1 VEWQSCVD
9 VNVRL
14 LESVVGVSLVSAFA
28 LTFAACGG
36 TTVSDSGDA
45 AGDSHAGR
53 DAPAADVT
61 FSDDAGT
68 DTSPTID
75 GGPPVDAAM
84 SVCPA
89 VYSVYG
95 DTDASDN
102 LGHVNPTLYASG
114 TCSGPTEQLSGLDAG
129 VDASIVATD
138 LKITLQQSSLR
149 SGMFVTVIH
158 QTTPFPYDL
167 TTCLESAGHGT
178 GSMPGPD
185 MPGTA
190 ALVNDAEMESFPQV
204 QLDTNFAGTDV
215 VFDVSPTLKSNFALN
230 SVSCTFTAN

>member
-1 VEWQSCVD
+1 M
-9 VNVRL
+9 
-14 LESVVGVSLVSAFA
+14 A
-28 LTFAACGG
+28 
-36 TTVSDSGDA
+36 DA
-45 AGDSHAGR
+45 
-53 DAPAADVT
+53 T
-61 FSDDAGT
+61 
-68 DTSPTID
+68 
-75 GGPPVDAAM
+75 PPVDAPAEAAT
-84 SVCPA
+84 SLCPA
-89 VYSVYG
+89 AYSVYG
-95 DTDASDN
+95 DSDASDN

-114 TCSGPTEQLSGLDAG
+114 TCSGPTEQSYGLDAG
-129 VDASIVATD
+129 VDASIAATD

-167 TTCLESAGHGT
+167 ITCLESAGHGT

-230 SVSCTFTAN
+230 SVSCTFIPN

>member
-1 VEWQSCVD
+1 MYARRIRQD
-9 VNVRL
+9 MI
-14 LESVVGVSLVSAFA
+14 GVALVSAAA
-28 LTFAACGG
+28 LTLVACGG
-36 TTVSDSGDA
+36 TTESGSGDA
-45 AGDSHAGR
+45 AGDSRVGR
-53 DAPAADVT
+53 DAPADDVT
-61 FSDDAGT
+61 FPRDAGT
-68 DTSPTID
+68 DASPTAD
-75 GGPPVDAAM
+75 AAPPVDAAM

-114 TCSGPTEQLSGLDAG
+114 TCGGPTEQSYGLDAG
-129 VDASIVATD
+129 VDASIAATD
-138 LKITLQQSSLR
+138 LKVTLQQSSLR

-185 MPGTA
+185 MPGTI

-204 QLDTNFAGTDV
+204 QLGTNFAGTDV
-215 VFDVSPTLKSNFALN
+215 LFDVSPSLKSNFALN
-230 SVSCTFTAN
+230 NVSCTFTTN

>member
-1 VEWQSCVD
+1 
-9 VNVRL
+9 
-14 LESVVGVSLVSAFA
+14 LVSAVA
-28 LTFAACGG
+28 LTPVACGG
-36 TTVSDSGDA
+36 VAGSGSGDA
-45 AGDSHAGR
+45 AGDSPVSHDATSADVNFSR
-53 DAPAADVT
+53 DAGAD
-61 FSDDAGT
+61 G
-68 DTSPTID
+68 SPTAD
-75 GGPPVDAAM
+75 AGPPVDAAM

-89 VYSVYG
+89 VYSVCG

-129 VDASIVATD
+129 VDASIAATD

-204 QLDTNFAGTDV
+204 QLDTNFAGTDLL
-215 VFDVSPTLKSNFALN
+215 FDVSPTLKSNFALN
-230 SVSCTFTAN
+230 TLSCTFTAN

>member
-1 VEWQSCVD
+1 VLVL
-9 VNVRL
+9 RL
-14 LESVVGVSLVSAFA
+14 LESVVGVSLASAAA
-28 LTFAACGG
+28 LTLVACGG
-36 TTVSDSGDA
+36 TTESGAGDA

-53 DAPAADVT
+53 DAPADDTT
-61 FSDDAGT
+61 FPRDAGT
-68 DTSPTID
+68 DAPIADAT
-75 GGPPVDAAM
+75 PPADAAM

-114 TCSGPTEQLSGLDAG
+114 ICSGSTEEFSGLDAG
-129 VDASIVATD
+129 TDAGFASTD
-138 LKITLQQSSLR
+138 LKVTLQQSSLR

-158 QTTPFPYDL
+158 QTIPFPYDL

-185 MPGTA
+185 MPGTI

-204 QLDTNFAGTDV
+204 QLGTNFAGTDV
-215 VFDVSPTLKSNFALN
+215 LFDVSPMLKSNFALN
-230 SVSCTFTAN
+230 NVSCTFTTN